1 MGRRH
6 RHHQPLN
13 PFSLHVK
20 LYHTITIFSLSLL
33 LLVSCKEADD
43 ISGDDVPGY
52 SPVMV
57 SAAPVSPFTRGYV
70 ANGMYD
76 NFKVFAAAEKDGAQT
91 VAMNG
96 YEVKYVDNDWSYV
109 NDSQHLVYWNPNAD
123 SYLFTAGAPID
134 AVTDINATSMTL
146 TLENN
151 TTESVMA
158 AEPLKIANGSD
169 DFGKRVKLRFAYA
182 HCRVCVAFKKEGTED
197 MTISDIKLTPDAEIA
212 SEASLTY
219 SYDWNTA
226 TPTAT
231 SMVNTTEKS
240 ADAFSFADVTI
251 SADNTTDAV
260 LSETH
265 YYCVPDADNTNNWSI
280 SLTCDGEQ
288 KTASFVNSE
297 TWQSGKNYIY
307 VFSISEKGP
316 KLIKV
321 ISQDNY
327 FDCNDVIP
335 GNSFSGDDM
344 TE

>member
-1 MGRRH
+1 M
-6 RHHQPLN
+6 
-13 PFSLHVK
+13 K
-20 LYHTITIFSLSLL
+20 LYHTITLLSLSLL

-76 NFKVFAAAEKDGAQT
+76 NFKVFAAAEKDGTQT

-96 YEVKYVDNDWSYV
+96 YEVNFVADDWSYV

-134 AVTDINATSMTL
+134 AVTDINANSMTL
-146 TLENN
+146 SLNNN
-151 TTESVMA
+151 TKGSAMA
-158 AEPLKIANGSD
+158 SEPLKIENSSA
-169 DFGKRVKLRFAYA
+169 DFGKTVNLRFSYA

-197 MTISDIKLTPDAEIA
+197 MTISDIKLTPDAAIA
-212 SEASLTY
+212 SKASLTY
-219 SYDWNTA
+219 SYDWSTD

-231 SMVNTTEKS
+231 SQVNTIETS

-251 SADNTTDAV
+251 PASNTSDAV
-260 LSETH
+260 TSTTY
-265 YYCVPDADNTNNWSI
+265 YYCVPDASNPKGWQV
-280 SLTCDGEQ
+280 SLKCNGETKQ
-288 KTASFVNSE
+288 ASFVNSE

-307 VFSISEKGP
+307 VFSISENGP
-316 KLIKV
+316 KLVKV
-321 ISQDNY
+321 ISQDNF
-327 FDCNDVIP
+327 FDCNDIVP
-335 GNSFSGDDM
+335 GGEFSGDDM

>member
-1 MGRRH
+1 M
-6 RHHQPLN
+6 
-13 PFSLHVK
+13 K

-57 SAAPVSPFTRGYV
+57 SAAPVTPFTRGYIPQ
-70 ANGMYD
+70 GMYD
-76 NFKVFAAAEKDGAQT
+76 NFKVFAASEKGGAQT

-96 YEVKYVDNDWSYV
+96 YEVNFVADDWSYV
-109 NDSQHLVYWNPNAD
+109 TGTQHLVYWNPNAD

-146 TLENN
+146 SLKNN
-151 TTESVMA
+151 TTGSAMA
-158 AEPLKIANGSD
+158 SEPLKIENSSA
-169 DFGKRVKLRFAYA
+169 DFGKTVNLRFSYA
-182 HCRVCVAFKKEGTED
+182 HCMVSVAFTKESTED
-197 MTISDIKLTPDAEIA
+197 VTITDITLTPDEEIA

-231 SMVNTTEKS
+231 SQVNTTGKS
-240 ADAFSFADVTI
+240 ADALCFADVTI
-251 SADNTTDAV
+251 PANNTSDAV
-260 LSETH
+260 TSAIH
-265 YYCVPDADNTNNWSI
+265 YYCVPDASNPKGWQVSI
-280 SLTCDGEQ
+280 TCNGETKQ
-288 KTASFVNSE
+288 ASFENSE

-321 ISQDNY
+321 ISQDNF
-327 FDCNDVIP
+327 FDCNDIES
-335 GNSFSGDDM
+335 GGEFSNTDT

>member
-1 MGRRH
+1 M
-6 RHHQPLN
+6 
-13 PFSLHVK
+13 K

-52 SPVMV
+52 TPVMV
-57 SAAPVSPFTRGYV
+57 SAAPVTPFTRGYV

-91 VAMNG
+91 VAMDG
-96 YEVKYVDNDWSYV
+96 YDVKFVADDWSYV
-109 NDSQHLVYWNPNAD
+109 KDSQHLVYWNPNAD

-134 AVTDINATSMTL
+134 AVTSINATSVTL

-158 AEPLKIANGSD
+158 AEPLKIMNGSD
-169 DFGKRVKLRFAYA
+169 DFGKRVNLRFAYA
-182 HCRVCVAFKKEGTED
+182 HCRVSVAFKKEGIED
-197 MTISDIKLTPDAEIA
+197 MTISDIKLTPDAAIA
-212 SEASLTY
+212 SKATLRY
-219 SYDWNTA
+219 SYEWSTD

-231 SMVNTTEKS
+231 QQVNTTETS
-240 ADAFSFADVTI
+240 AEAFSFADVTI
-251 SADNTTDAV
+251 PASNTSDAV
-260 LSETH
+260 TSTTY
-265 YYCVPDADNTNNWSI
+265 YYCVPDATNTNQWQV
-280 SLTCDGEQ
+280 SLKCNGETKQ
-288 KTASFVNSE
+288 ASFVNSE

-307 VFSISEKGP
+307 VFSISENGP
-316 KLIKV
+316 KLVKV

-335 GNSFSGDDM
+335 GDSFSGDDM

>member
-1 MGRRH
+1 M
-6 RHHQPLN
+6 
-13 PFSLHVK
+13 K
-20 LYHTITIFSLSLL
+20 LYHTITLLSLSLL

-96 YEVKYVDNDWSYV
+96 YEVNFVADDWSYV
-109 NDSQHLVYWNPNAD
+109 TGTQHLVYWNPNAD

-134 AVTDINATSMTL
+134 AVTSINATSVTL

-158 AEPLKIANGSD
+158 AEPLKIMNSSD
-169 DFGKRVKLRFAYA
+169 DFGERVNLRFAYA
-182 HCRVCVAFKKEGTED
+182 HCRVCVAFKKEGTKD
-197 MTISDIKLTPDAEIA
+197 MTISDIKLTPDAAIA
-212 SEASLTY
+212 SKASLTY
-219 SYDWNTA
+219 SYDWSTN

-231 SMVNTTEKS
+231 QQVSTTEKS

-251 SADNTTDAV
+251 PASNTTDAV
-260 LSETH
+260 TSATH
-265 YYCVPDADNTNNWSI
+265 YYCVPDVSNPKGWQV
-280 SLTCDGEQ
+280 SLKCNGETKQ
-288 KTASFVNSE
+288 ASFVNNE

-307 VFSISEKGP
+307 VFSISEQGT
-316 KLIKV
+316 KLINV
-321 ISQDNY
+321 ITQDNF
-327 FDCNDVIP
+327 FDCNDIES
-335 GNSFSGDDM
+335 GGKFSNKDM

>member
-1 MGRRH
+1 M
-6 RHHQPLN
+6 
-13 PFSLHVK
+13 K
-20 LYHTITIFSLSLL
+20 LYHTITLLSLSLL

-96 YEVKYVDNDWSYV
+96 YEVNFVADDWSYV

-134 AVTDINATSMTL
+134 AVTSINATSVTL

-158 AEPLKIANGSD
+158 AEPLKIMNGSD
-169 DFGKRVKLRFAYA
+169 DFGERVNLRFAYA

-197 MTISDIKLTPDAEIA
+197 MTISDIKLTPDAAIA
-212 SEASLTY
+212 SKATLRY
-219 SYDWNTA
+219 SYEWSTD

-231 SMVNTTEKS
+231 STVSTTEKS

-251 SADNTTDAV
+251 PASNTSDAV
-260 LSETH
+260 TSATY
-265 YYCVPDADNTNNWSI
+265 YYCVPDATNTNQWQV
-280 SLTCDGEQ
+280 SLKCNGETKQ
-288 KTASFVNSE
+288 ASFVNNE
-297 TWQSGKNYIY
+297 AWQSGKNYIY
-307 VFSISEKGP
+307 VFSISENGP
-316 KLIKV
+316 KLVKV
-321 ISQDNY
+321 ITQNSPEDF
-327 FDCNDVIP
+327 FDCNDIES
-335 GNSFSGDDM
+335 GGEFSNSDM
-344 TE
+344 EE

>member
-1 MGRRH
+1 M
-6 RHHQPLN
+6 
-13 PFSLHVK
+13 K
-20 LYHTITIFSLSLL
+20 IYHTITIFSISLL
-33 LLVSCKEADD
+33 LLVSCKEAAD
-43 ISGDDVPGY
+43 ISGYDVSGY
-52 SPVMV
+52 SPVVV

-76 NFKVFAAAEKDGAQT
+76 NFKVFAASEKGGAQT

-96 YEVKYVDNDWSYV
+96 YEVKFVDNDWSYV

-146 TLENN
+146 SLKNN
-151 TTESVMA
+151 TTGSVMA
-158 AEPLKIANGSD
+158 AEPLKIENSSA
-169 DFGKRVKLRFAYA
+169 DFGKTVNLRFSYA
-182 HCRVCVAFKKEGTED
+182 HCMVSVAFTKESTED
-197 MTISDIKLTPDAEIA
+197 VTITDITLTPDEEIA

-231 SMVNTTEKS
+231 STVNTTEKS
-240 ADAFSFADVTI
+240 ADAFSFAEVTI
-251 SADNTTDAV
+251 PANNTSNAVTSA
-260 LSETH
+260 TH
-265 YYCVPDADNTNNWSI
+265 YYCVPDASNPKGWQV
-280 SLTCDGEQ
+280 SLKCNGETKQ
-288 KTASFVNSE
+288 ASFVNSE

-321 ISQDNY
+321 ISQDNF
-327 FDCNDVIP
+327 FDCNDIES
-335 GNSFSGDDM
+335 GGEFSNKDM

>member
-1 MGRRH
+1 M
-6 RHHQPLN
+6 
-13 PFSLHVK
+13 K

-43 ISGDDVPGY
+43 ISGDDVSGY
-52 SPVMV
+52 SPVVV

-76 NFKVFAAAEKDGAQT
+76 NFKVFAASEKGGAQT

-96 YEVKYVDNDWSYV
+96 YDVNFVADDWSYV
-109 NDSQHLVYWNPNAD
+109 NDTQHIAYWNPNAD

-134 AVTDINATSMTL
+134 AVTDINASSMTL
-146 TLENN
+146 SIENN
-151 TTESVMA
+151 TTGSVMA
-158 AEPLKIANGSD
+158 AEPLKIMNGSD
-169 DFGKRVKLRFAYA
+169 DFGKRVNLRFAYA

-197 MTISDIKLTPDAEIA
+197 MTISDIKLTPDAAIA
-212 SEASLTY
+212 SKATLTY
-219 SYDWNTA
+219 SYNWNTA

-231 SMVNTTEKS
+231 QQVSTTETS
-240 ADAFSFADVTI
+240 AAAFSFADVTI
-251 SADNTTDAV
+251 PASNTSDAV
-260 LSETH
+260 TSATY
-265 YYCVPDADNTNNWSI
+265 YYCVPDANNTNQWQV
-280 SLTCDGEQ
+280 SLKCNGDTKQ
-288 KTASFVNSE
+288 SSFVNSE

-321 ISQDNY
+321 ISQDNF
-327 FDCNDVIP
+327 FDCNDIES
-335 GNSFSGDDM
+335 GGEFSNKDM

>member
-1 MGRRH
+1 M
-6 RHHQPLN
+6 
-13 PFSLHVK
+13 K
-20 LYHTITIFSLSLL
+20 LYHTITLLSLSLL

-96 YEVKYVDNDWSYV
+96 YEVNFVADDWLYV

-123 SYLFTAGAPID
+123 RYLFTAGAPIN
-134 AVTDINATSMTL
+134 AVTDINASSMTL
-146 TLENN
+146 SLENN
-151 TTESVMA
+151 TTGSVMA
-158 AEPLKIANGSD
+158 AEPLKIENSSA
-169 DFGKRVKLRFAYA
+169 DFGKTVNLRFAYA
-182 HCRVCVAFKKEGTED
+182 HCMVSVAFTKESTKD
-197 MTISDIKLTPDAEIA
+197 VTITDIKLTPDEEIA

-219 SYDWNTA
+219 SYDWSTA
-226 TPTAT
+226 TPEAT
-231 SMVNTTEKS
+231 SQVNTTGKS
-240 ADAFSFADVTI
+240 ADALSFADVTI

-265 YYCVPDADNTNNWSI
+265 YYCVPDASNPKGWQVSI
-280 SLTCDGEQ
+280 TCNGET
-288 KTASFVNSE
+288 KSASFENSE

-321 ISQDNY
+321 ISQDNF
-327 FDCNDVIP
+327 FDCNDIES
-335 GNSFSGDDM
+335 GGEFSNTDM